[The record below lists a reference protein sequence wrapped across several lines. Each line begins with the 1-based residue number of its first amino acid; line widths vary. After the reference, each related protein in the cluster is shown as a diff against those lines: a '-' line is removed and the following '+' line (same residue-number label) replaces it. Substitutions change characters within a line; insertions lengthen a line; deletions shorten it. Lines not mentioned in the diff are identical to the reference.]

1 MIRTATDARRFFIDK
16 VLAEARLQGIG
27 LTDAEQQMLG
37 WSESA
42 PDSTTDPALA
52 DRLAAEISDE
62 DYESKVSG
70 LSGAA
75 LARDLQADKRA
86 LDDYRRAHA
95 LLRQGDHYIL
105 VMIDRVLGRR
115 LRPWWKFPLG

>member
-1 MIRTATDARRFFIDK
+1 MIRTTTEARRFFIDK
-16 VLAEARLQGIG
+16 VLAEARHQGIA

-42 PDSTTDPALA
+42 PDSTADPDRV

-62 DYESKVSG
+62 DDESKVRS
-70 LSGAA
+70 LLEAA
-75 LARDLQADKRA
+75 LARDLQSDNRV

-105 VMIDRVLGRR
+105 VMIDRALGRR

>member
-1 MIRTATDARRFFIDK
+1 MIRTPAEARRFFIDK
-16 VLAEARLQGIG
+16 VLAEARHQGIA

-42 PDSTTDPALA
+42 PDSTADPDLV

-62 DYESKVSG
+62 EYESKVSS
-70 LSGAA
+70 LLGAA
-75 LARDLQADKRA
+75 LARDLQSDQHA

-105 VMIDRVLGRR
+105 VMIDRALGRR

>member
-1 MIRTATDARRFFIDK
+1 MIRTPTEARRFFIDK
-16 VLAEARLQGIG
+16 VLAEARHQGMA
-27 LTDAEQQMLG
+27 LTDAEQRMLC

-42 PDSTTDPALA
+42 PESTADPDLV

-62 DYESKVSG
+62 DYESKVSS
-70 LSGAA
+70 LLETA
-75 LARDLQADKRA
+75 LARDLQSDKHA

-105 VMIDRVLGRR
+105 VMIDRALGRR

>member
-1 MIRTATDARRFFIDK
+1 MIRTPTEARRFFIDK
-16 VLAEARLQGIG
+16 VLAEARHQGMA
-27 LTDAEQQMLG
+27 LTGAEQQMLG

-42 PDSTTDPALA
+42 PDSTADPDLVE
-52 DRLAAEISDE
+52 RLAAEISDE
-62 DYESKVSG
+62 DYESKVGS
-70 LSGAA
+70 LLGAA
-75 LARDLQADKRA
+75 LARDLQSDKHA

-105 VMIDRVLGRR
+105 VMIDRALGRR

>member
-1 MIRTATDARRFFIDK
+1 MA
-16 VLAEARLQGIG
+16 
-27 LTDAEQQMLG
+27 LTDAEQQMLC

-42 PDSTTDPALA
+42 PESTADPDLV

-62 DYESKVSG
+62 DYESKVSS
-70 LSGAA
+70 LLETA
-75 LARDLQADKRA
+75 LARDLQSDTHA

-105 VMIDRVLGRR
+105 VMIDRALGRR

>member
-1 MIRTATDARRFFIDK
+1 MIRTLTEARRFFIDK
-16 VLAEARLQGIG
+16 VLAEARHQGMA

-42 PDSTTDPALA
+42 PDSTADPDLVE
-52 DRLAAEISDE
+52 RLAAEISDE
-62 DYESKVSG
+62 DYESKVGS
-70 LSGAA
+70 LLGAA
-75 LARDLQADKRA
+75 LARDLQSDKHS

-105 VMIDRVLGRR
+105 VMIDRALGRR